1 MIKIKAWYKEDV
13 YEEETND
20 KEQLLDCI
28 DIMAAD
34 ETFIKCEIT
43 YADGSVDT
51 LVNSD
56 YTA

>member
-1 MIKIKAWYKEDV
+1 MIKIKAWYKEGV

-20 KEQLLDCI
+20 KESLLDCI

-43 YADGSVDT
+43 YSDGNFET